1 MRPKETSISRRE
13 GSTWSNAAVSLNK
26 MKTKKRLRL
35 GNMEV
40 ISDYEDS
47 SFRENLFETK
57 SSETVQE
64 R

>member
-35 GNMEV
+35 GNMKV

-47 SFRENLFETK
+47 SFRDLFETK